1 MKVLQILPSE
11 IPSETG
17 ECVPMFA
24 FRETTDSSTS
34 RSPRSLALSARS
46 TVAELE
52 LAIPPQLLRKG
63 KWSPEEEQYTLK
75 VMELFKEGVVDS
87 TPGISLRIYLAKKL
101 NCEPMRI
108 TKKYAGSYAV
118 GKIVFLPQHGKLA
131 SSTALQEQM
140 KVLTRLEEKFVTTL
154 NQYAMMESAINMT
167 KKSSKRKP
175 ATAELVNGKKQKPD
189 LVQVDLETDPGV
201 VAFPGDD
208 VSPRMMSDEC
218 KGTEPE
224 DEPKDPVSFQSS
236 RSQSSQSQGKGRA
249 WQSYLFKVSP
259 K

>member
-24 FRETTDSSTS
+24 FRESSTEPS
-34 RSPRSLALSARS
+34 WNSSSSSSSSGLPVVSAHS

-75 VMELFKEGVVDS
+75 LMELFKEGVVDCV
-87 TPGISLRIYLAKKL
+87 PGISLRIYLAKKL

-108 TKKYAGSYAV
+108 TKKYAGTYAV
-118 GKIVFLPQHGKLA
+118 GKIVFLPQHGKLIT
-131 SSTALQEQM
+131 SDVIQDQM
-140 KVLTRLEEKFVTTL
+140 KVLTELEDKFVTSL

-167 KKSSKRKP
+167 RKTRRVP
-175 ATAELVNGKKQKPD
+175 LTTPQVGVKKQKKNPD
-189 LVQVDLETDPGV
+189 TPH
-201 VAFPGDD
+201 DD
-208 VSPRMMSDEC
+208 HREADREAAAGGH
-218 KGTEPE
+218 KGAEPE
-224 DEPKDPVSFQSS
+224 DEPKDPVPALDDQDCPS
-236 RSQSSQSQGKGRA
+236 GAKGRA